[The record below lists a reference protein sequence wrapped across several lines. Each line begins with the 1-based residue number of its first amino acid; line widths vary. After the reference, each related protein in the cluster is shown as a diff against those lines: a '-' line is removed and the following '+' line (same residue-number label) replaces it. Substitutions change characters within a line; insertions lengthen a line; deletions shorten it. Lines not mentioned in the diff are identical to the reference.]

1 MSYEVPA
8 LLAGLVVGS
17 LVVYAV
23 LHSRM
28 TSQVLVRSQRM
39 AQRLFES
46 QKGQWW

>member
-8 LLAGLVVGS
+8 LVAGLVVGS

-28 TSQVLVRSQRM
+28 TSQVLVHSQRM
-39 AQRLFES
+39 AQRMFES
-46 QKGQWW
+46 QKGLWW